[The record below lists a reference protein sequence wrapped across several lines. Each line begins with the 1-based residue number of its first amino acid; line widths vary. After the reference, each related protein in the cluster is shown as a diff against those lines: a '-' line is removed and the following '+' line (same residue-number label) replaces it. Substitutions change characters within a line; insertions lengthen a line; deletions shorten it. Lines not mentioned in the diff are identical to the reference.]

1 MIDDLDWLEEKST
14 EVLVIYQQ
22 DIKED
27 LVGLKKTINRK
38 SHKLNKI
45 EQILRS
51 RQVITHYHN
60 NNNPKA
66 NLY

>member
-1 MIDDLDWLEEKST
+1 MIDNLEWLKDKST
-14 EVLVIYQQ
+14 EVLLMYKQEL
-22 DIKED
+22 KED
-27 LVGLKKTINRK
+27 LVGLKKTLNRK
-38 SHKLNKI
+38 MSKLERV

-66 NLY
+66 NIY

>member
-1 MIDDLDWLEEKST
+1 MIDNLDWLEEKST

-27 LVGLKKTINRK
+27 LVKLKKTINRK

-66 NLY
+66 NIY